1 MPPQPILKALPK
13 IFAHS
18 DKTIRAEGSALAQ
31 SLYQCIGAAIE
42 PFLGDLKPVQV
53 KESNESFEKCMQM
66 DKERVLLKRNVI
78 RKQLLAR
85 WKQGE
90 MQLRMKCQKV
100 RSPYNPSNVDHE
112 PNGCRRDGNARSTSV
127 RGRD

>member
-53 KESNESFEKCMQM
+53 KESNESFEKLHADGQG
-66 DKERVLLKRNVI
+66 KGTFKAQRYTKAA
-78 RKQLLAR
+78 AR
-85 WKQGE
+85 E
-90 MQLRMKCQKV
+90 MEAGGDAAEDEVPEGALFF
-100 RSPYNPSNVDHE
+100 SSF
-112 PNGCRRDGNARSTSV
+112 
-127 RGRD
+127 